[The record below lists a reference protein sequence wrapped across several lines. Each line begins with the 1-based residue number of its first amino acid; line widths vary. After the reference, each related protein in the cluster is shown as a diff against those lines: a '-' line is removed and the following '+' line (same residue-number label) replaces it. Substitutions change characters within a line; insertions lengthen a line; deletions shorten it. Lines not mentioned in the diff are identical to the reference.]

1 VGEDQDAGRQVA
13 GDSGSVVGVGELFEG
28 G

>member
-13 GDSGSVVGVGELFEG
+13 GDPGSVVGVGELFA
-28 G
+28 